1 MTGAPGHWPVT
12 NPVDLDQ
19 ADEQGEQHL
28 QLVTEQARFH
38 VTLGA
43 VRADLETQ
51 PSAKCVRAA
60 ARRWCNAITA
70 MADEIAA

>member
-1 MTGAPGHWPVT
+1 MTRAPGRWPVT
-12 NPVDLDQ
+12 EPVELDQ
-19 ADEQGEQHL
+19 DVDQGEQHL
-28 QLVTEQARFH
+28 RLAAEQARFH

-43 VRADLETQ
+43 VRADLEAQ